1 LGEITINT
9 LSGAQFSM
17 STHADAVWRSVCRQ
31 RCLALSMSTHAFDS
45 NSNAC
50 TLIKAENRCIIA
62 KGRPC
67 STTSSIRQKF
77 RVLDVFKVIEV
88 LIF

>member
-1 LGEITINT
+1 
-9 LSGAQFSM
+9 
-17 STHADAVWRSVCRQ
+17 
-31 RCLALSMSTHAFDS
+31 MSTHAFDS
-45 NSNAC
+45 NSNAY
-50 TLIKAENRCIIA
+50 TLIKAENRCILA